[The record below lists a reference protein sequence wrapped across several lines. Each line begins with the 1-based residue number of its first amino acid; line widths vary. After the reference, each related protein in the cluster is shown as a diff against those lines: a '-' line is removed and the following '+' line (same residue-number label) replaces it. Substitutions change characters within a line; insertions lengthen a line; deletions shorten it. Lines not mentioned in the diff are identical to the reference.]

1 MCGYG
6 SVECGPSSLNARFE
20 EIIMNMKKYK
30 FAISKDGYTHF
41 VIVEGQGRFEA
52 ERNAKMMY
60 ATAKSITFQG
70 EVL

>member
-1 MCGYG
+1 
-6 SVECGPSSLNARFE
+6 
-20 EIIMNMKKYK
+20 MNMKKYK

-60 ATAKSITFQG
+60 STAKSITFQG
-70 EVL
+70 EVLWLNYIWNKNI

>member
-1 MCGYG
+1 
-6 SVECGPSSLNARFE
+6 
-20 EIIMNMKKYK
+20 MNMKKYK

-41 VIVEGQGRFEA
+41 VIVEAQGRFEA

-60 ATAKSITFQG
+60 AGAKNIVFNG

>member
-1 MCGYG
+1 MK
-6 SVECGPSSLNARFE
+6 
-20 EIIMNMKKYK
+20 MKKWK
-30 FAISKDGYTHF
+30 FAISKDGYSHF

-60 ATAKSITFQG
+60 SGAKSITFQG